1 MKVKEESEKA
11 GLKLNIQKTKI
22 VASSLITSWLIDGEA
37 VRGLQPKIKRR
48 LLLGRKAM
56 TNLDSILK
64 SRDITLPTKVWI
76 VKPVVFPIVVYGCD
90 NWTTKKAERQRIDA
104 FELWCWRR
112 LLRVPWITRRSN
124 QSVLKEISPEY
135 SLEGLMLKLKRWPP
149 DVKDWLTGKDSNPGK
164 DWRQEER
171 GRTKDKMVGWSNT
184 NSMDMSLYASSGSW
198 RWTGKPGMLQSM
210 GSQKVRHDWV
220 TELNWSQLLMRREKC

>member
-1 MKVKEESEKA
+1 MWELDHKESWTLKNWCFLTVELEQTLESP
-11 GLKLNIQKTKI
+11 LNCK
-22 VASSLITSWLIDGEA
+22 E
-37 VRGLQPKIKRR
+37 IKPVNPQ
-48 LLLGRKAM
+48 G
-56 TNLDSILK
+56 NQS
-64 SRDITLPTKVWI
+64 WI
-76 VKPVVFPIVVYGCD
+76 VIG
-90 NWTTKKAERQRIDA
+90 RIDA
-104 FELWCWRR
+104 KAEAPT
-112 LLRVPWITRRSN
+112 PWPVDAKNWFI
-124 QSVLKEISPEY
+124 
-135 SLEGLMLKLKRWPP
+135 
-149 DVKDWLTGKDSNPGK
+149 GKDPNPGK